1 MMSSVAVDPELYMET
16 AFGALFAL
24 AAVVI
29 TVAEVERV
37 VPRSIFDQQTGNT
50 GMVAPS
56 KFSFNVGTG
65 TQAVVKLS
73 LSVHALVPEVPQT
86 VLM

>member
-1 MMSSVAVDPELYMET
+1 MMSSVAVDPALYMDT
-16 AFGALFAL
+16 ALGALFEL
-24 AAVVI
+24 AAIVV

-37 VPRSIFDQQTGNT
+37 VPRSIFDQQTGNA
-50 GMVAPS
+50 GMDTPS
-56 KFSFNVGTG
+56 KFSFKIVTA